1 MAVAESIAWA
11 DALTLL
17 PLDGDTIAFSER
29 TQKLIS
35 LNPAAEFI
43 IRELQ
48 RGSSQTSIV
57 DRFVRQGAASAETA
71 GEWVRSVRESLV
83 LSSES
88 PAVSDMGADDPATA
102 IAQDSAAE
110 IPPYRPFTAKL
121 EKRYRLLDV
130 CYLVRYAL
138 RDQMNPVD
146 AVIGH
151 LASDEAF
158 TPTDVIDIRGDRVDG
173 GHIRSQVYRNREP
186 IGEVRRPALLGPFV
200 KSMIWQSAV
209 KRYDFLFYLHAG
221 VVGTGERCILFPAAA
236 GSGKS
241 SLTAAM
247 THRGYRY
254 YSDEVAL
261 VQRQTF
267 HVPPMPLAI
276 CVKDSGWEVMSKYF
290 PNIANLFAHRRGDGK
305 LVRYV
310 PPPEDAASHQ
320 PAPVSHIVFPR
331 YAKDGSTHLKPLRR
345 AEALGR
351 LMGEC
356 LALGQRLDRENV
368 ARIVNWMAGIDCYS
382 LEFSSLDDAVE
393 LIAQVA
399 PLAR

>member
-1 MAVAESIAWA
+1 MAIAEPIPSV

-17 PLDGDTIAFSER
+17 PLDGDTIAFSEPAQR
-29 TQKLIS
+29 LIS

-43 IRELQ
+43 LRELQ
-48 RGSSQTSIV
+48 RGSSQASIV
-57 DRFVRQGAASAETA
+57 DQFVVQGAANAETA
-71 GEWVRSVRESLV
+71 GAWVRSVRESLG
-83 LSSES
+83 LLREN
-88 PAVSDMGADDPATA
+88 PATRDLRPEDHATA
-102 IAQDSAAE
+102 IAQDGAGE
-110 IPPYRPFTAKL
+110 VPPYRQFTAKV
-121 EKRYRLLDV
+121 ERRYRLLDA

-138 RDQMNPVD
+138 RDQMHPVN

-151 LASDEAF
+151 LTTDEAF
-158 TPTDVIDIRGDRVDG
+158 TPTDVIDIWGDKIKGR
-173 GHIRSQVYRNREP
+173 HIRSQVYRNREP
-186 IGEVRRPALLGPFV
+186 MGEAPRPALLGPFI

-209 KRYDFLFYLHAG
+209 NRYDFLFYLHAG
-221 VVGTGERCILFPAAA
+221 VVGTGESCILFPAAA

-247 THRGYRY
+247 TRRGYRY

-267 HVPPMPLAI
+267 RVPPMPLAI
-276 CVKDSGWEVMSKYF
+276 CVKEGGWEVMSRYF
-290 PNIANLFAHRRGDGK
+290 PEIANLPSHRRGDGK

-310 PPPEDAASHQ
+310 PPPEDAATHP
-320 PAPVSHIVFPR
+320 PASVSHIVFPR
-331 YAKDGSTHLKPLRR
+331 YAKDGSTGLKPLRR

-351 LMGEC
+351 LFGEC
-356 LALGQRLDRENV
+356 FALSQRLDGENV
-368 ARIVNWMAGIDCYS
+368 KRIVSWMAGIDCYS

-393 LIAQVA
+393 LVAKAA

>member
-1 MAVAESIAWA
+1 MAVAESMAWA

-43 IRELQ
+43 LRELQ
-48 RGSSQTSIV
+48 RGSSQASIV
-57 DRFVRQGAASAETA
+57 DRFVLQGATSAETA
-71 GEWVRSVRESLV
+71 GAWVRSVRESL
-83 LSSES
+83 SSES
-88 PAVSDMGADDPATA
+88 PAAGDLRADDPATA
-102 IAQDSAAE
+102 IAQDSASE
-110 IPPYRPFTAKL
+110 VPPYRPFTAKV
-121 EKRYRLLDV
+121 EKRYRLLDT

-138 RDQMNPVD
+138 RDQVNPVN

-151 LASDEAF
+151 LANDETF
-158 TPTDVIDIRGDRVDG
+158 TPTDVIDIWGDRVDG

-200 KSMIWQSAV
+200 KSLLWQSAV
-209 KRYDFLFYLHAG
+209 IRYNFLFYVHAG
-221 VVGTGERCILFPAAA
+221 VVGTGESCILFPAPA

-247 THRGYRY
+247 TRRGYQY
-254 YSDEVAL
+254 YSDEIAL

-267 HVPPMPLAI
+267 RVPPMPLAI
-276 CVKDSGWEVMSKYF
+276 CVKESGWEVMSKYF
-290 PNIANLFAHRRGDGK
+290 PNIASLPTHRRGDGK

-310 PPPEDAASHQ
+310 PPPEDAARHQ
-320 PAPVSHIVFPR
+320 PANVSRIIFPR

-351 LMGEC
+351 LLGEC

-368 ARIVNWMAGIDCYS
+368 ACIVNWMAGIDCYS

-393 LIAQVA
+393 LVAQAA
-399 PLAR
+399 PLAG